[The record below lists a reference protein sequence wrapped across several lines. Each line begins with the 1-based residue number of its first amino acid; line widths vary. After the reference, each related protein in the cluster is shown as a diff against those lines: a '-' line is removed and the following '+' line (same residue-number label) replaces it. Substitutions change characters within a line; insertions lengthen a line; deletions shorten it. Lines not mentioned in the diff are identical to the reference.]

1 MSDFSGQGGDH
12 GPTYIDVYGTANRL
26 GLDKN
31 GNQKHGPHGF
41 EGPHP
46 EGPFWLRGLRG
57 ELPLWLA
64 FWGGFFFGHGVILA
78 FSLGLLLFGI
88 VFGLTI
94 DPEKLDDSV
103 TIVRVILGIVGFAM
117 TMFVAC
123 IDLRLAIRAWCASE
137 PVSIVRHG
145 GGGIA
150 YTPSGRSRSGTSSL
164 RKPV

>member
-78 FSLGLLLFGI
+78 FWLGLLLCGI

-117 TMFVAC
+117 TMFVAWASIC
-123 IDLRLAIRAWCASE
+123 VWRSAPRASERKWGIAARGAVIAYIAIRTFTIWN
-137 PVSIVRHG
+137 IV
-145 GGGIA
+145 
-150 YTPSGRSRSGTSSL
+150 T
-164 RKPV
+164 